1 MLRTKS
7 LWMNILGDRQDF
19 SKIMGIKTKKILVPL
34 DGSANSFRG
43 LDMAIHLARE
53 SHGTIIALTVKS
65 VPGIYAIHPLGFLDF
80 NSMTEIKKFLNEAK
94 VRAAKKGIQLNGK
107 ALAGDPGYDIARFA
121 NNKKNRI
128 DLVVIGARGMG
139 SAKEI
144 FLGSTSN
151 YVLHKSKKPVL
162 VVK

>member
-1 MLRTKS
+1 MAV
-7 LWMNILGDRQDF
+7 
-19 SKIMGIKTKKILVPL
+19 KTKTILVPL
-34 DGSANSFRG
+34 DGSKNSLRG
-43 LDMAIHLARE
+43 LDMAIHLARQ
-53 SHGTIIALTVKS
+53 SQGTITALAVKT

-80 NSMTEIKKFLNEAK
+80 NSMNEVKKLLSDAK
-94 VRAAKKGIQLNGK
+94 LRAAKKGIILTGK

-121 NNKKNRI
+121 NNSKNKI
-128 DLVVIGARGMG
+128 DLVVIGARGRS

-144 FLGSTSN
+144 FLGSVSN